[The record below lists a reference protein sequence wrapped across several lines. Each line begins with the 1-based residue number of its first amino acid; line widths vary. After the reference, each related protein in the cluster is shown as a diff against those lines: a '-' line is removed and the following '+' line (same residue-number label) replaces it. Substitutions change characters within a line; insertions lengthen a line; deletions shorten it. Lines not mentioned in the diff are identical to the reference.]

1 MPLQNRVTPDGSI
14 IADAARGSLMGN
26 RGGEMHDGSRRLTGR
41 RWVSKA
47 WIACVLQ
54 YKGRHEV
61 IMAPGHYTQLFF
73 LDEATALAAGH
84 RPCALCRRADW
95 LRFMAGWQE
104 VHGLATQPKVADVDA
119 VLQTERVGVDK
130 CKETY
135 TARLADLPSGVMVS
149 TDPASPPPLRGRNT
163 VGGSALGD
171 VASLFRTTPTLALP
185 PQGGGDKWS
194 REVSLTPAALY
205 LNGALYPWT
214 PSGYLPPIE
223 APTTVHVLTP
233 RSIVAI
239 LAAGYAPMLH
249 PTARSM
255 SAAKSV

>member
-14 IADAARGSLMGN
+14 IADASRGLLMGN
-26 RGGEMHDGSRRLTGR
+26 RGGQMHDGARQLSAR

-54 YKGRHEV
+54 YKDRHEV

-84 RPCALCRRADW
+84 RPCALCRRTDW
-95 LRFMAGWQE
+95 LRFMTGWQD
-104 VHGLATQPKVADVDA
+104 VHGLAARPKVAEVDQTLQAERVDA
-119 VLQTERVGVDK
+119 DK
-130 CKETY
+130 RKVTY
-135 TARLADLPSGVMVS
+135 TAETADLPSGVMVS
-149 TDPASPPPLRGRNT
+149 MVTASPPPLTGRNK
-163 VGGSALGD
+163 VGGCTGGD
-171 VASLFRTTPTLALP
+171 AAPFSRPTPTLALP
-185 PQGGGDKWS
+185 LQGGGNGWS
-194 REVSLTPAALY
+194 RELSQGPTALF

-233 RSIVAI
+233 LSIVGI
-239 LAAGYAPMLH
+239 LATGYAPMLH
-249 PTARSM
+249 PTAHSM
-255 SAAKSV
+255 SVAKSV

>member
-14 IADAARGSLMGN
+14 VADAARGLLMGN
-26 RGGEMHDGSRRLTGR
+26 RGGQMHDGARQLTAR

-54 YKGRHEV
+54 YKDRHEV

-95 LRFMAGWQE
+95 LRFMDVWQG
-104 VHGLATQPKVADVDA
+104 VRGLPARPKVADVDA
-119 VLQTERVGVDK
+119 VLQTERVGADK
-130 CKETY
+130 RKATY
-135 TARLADLPSGVMVS
+135 EAQSADLPAGVMVCLADS
-149 TDPASPPPLRGRNT
+149 
-163 VGGSALGD
+163 
-171 VASLFRTTPTLALP
+171 SLP
-185 PQGGGDKWS
+185 S
-194 REVSLTPAALY
+194 HSNAALY
-205 LNGALYPWT
+205 LNDALYPWT

-223 APTTVHVLTP
+223 APTTVRVLSP
-233 RSIVAI
+233 LSIVAVI
-239 LAAGYAPMLH
+239 AAGYAPMLH

-255 SAAKSV
+255 SVAKSV